1 MQSVRRLMILMSV
14 LFLCAGQASADTAV
28 REEQLMLPIKV
39 GSHVEKLETLIVRPA
54 HAGKFPIAL
63 IVNGSS
69 AGAPSPAHADWL
81 SHIAHDFA
89 HRGWL
94 AASILWPGYGRS
106 TGSFMD
112 GEGNC
117 TQPNVGLFLDAHG
130 KELGAALTALHKRP
144 DVDPSKALGVGISIG
159 CAAMLDLAAQPGR
172 PLKAIISISGGVYH
186 YSQVG
191 IADAECSLFQTDL
204 VRNFT
209 RFGKD
214 NPTPTLW
221 MYAANDPYFG
231 PDLVAR
237 MVAAYRSQ
245 GGNADYVPLPAF
257 GDNGHTLYMQTAN
270 ILLKPHIEAFLRHNH
285 LPAMD
290 DSALMP
296 LLSRPGPADRAN
308 AEAYVQSVTEKAMA
322 VSTTSTGL
330 FWRHGTRS
338 LKTARELALSTCL
351 KTTGTPCH
359 LVAEN
364 MKLVPGWEGRLPLTQ
379 K

>member
-39 GSHVEKLETLIVRPA
+39 GSHVEKIDALIVRPA

-63 IVNGSS
+63 IVNGS
-69 AGAPSPAHADWL
+69 AGASPSSVRADWL

-94 AASILWPGYGRS
+94 AASVVWPGYGRS
-106 TGSFMD
+106 TGRFI
-112 GEGNC
+112 EGGGDC
-117 TQPNVGLFLDAHG
+117 AHPTVDRFLDAHG
-130 KELGAALTALHKRP
+130 KELGAALTALRKRP
-144 DVDPSKALGVGISIG
+144 DVDPSTALGVGVSIG
-159 CAAMLDLAAQPGR
+159 GAAMMDLAAQPGR
-172 PLKAIISISGGVYH
+172 PLTAVISLSGGIYH
-186 YSQVG
+186 YTQVG
-191 IADAECSLFQTDL
+191 SPDECPLFQADL

-231 PDLVAR
+231 PDLVAQ
-237 MVAAYRSQ
+237 MFAGYRSQ
-245 GGNADYVPLPAF
+245 GGNADYVALPPV
-257 GDNGHTLYMQTAN
+257 GTNGHTLYLKTAN
-270 ILLKPHIEAFLRHNH
+270 ILLKPHIEDFLKRNH

-296 LLSRPGPADRAN
+296 LLSKLGPKDRAN

-322 VSTTSTGL
+322 VSKTGTGL
-330 FWRHGTRS
+330 FWRFGTRS
-338 LKTARELALSTCL
+338 LKKAEQLALGTCRE
-351 KTTGTPCH
+351 TTGQTCH
-359 LVAEN
+359 LIAEN
-364 MKLVPGWEGRLPLTQ
+364 TTLLKGWQDNLPLTRQ
-379 K
+379 